1 MIKTINGFTLIEVMI
16 VVAIIGIL
24 TAIAFPNY
32 IQYLKRSEIN
42 ACLAEAN
49 AYTNMVYLILN
60 SPEKEQ
66 AIPVAVNSACVEI
79 TNASSWNESTTNL
92 VIEAKSKNSSTVD
105 IRCDLSK
112 GANCTII
119 P

>member
-1 MIKTINGFTLIEVMI
+1 MKSNKGFTLVEIMLVTA
-16 VVAIIGIL
+16 VIGIL
-24 TAIAFPNY
+24 TAIAVPS
-32 IQYLKRSEIN
+32 YLLYQKKTQVS
-42 ACLAEAN
+42 ACLHETKSYSN
-49 AYTNMVYLILN
+49 NVFVDLFDQNDTTNPAV
-60 SPEKEQ
+60 
-66 AIPVAVNSACVEI
+66 PVISSCSFI
-79 TNASSWNESTTNL
+79 TDASSWNESTTNL

>member
-1 MIKTINGFTLIEVMI
+1 MIKTIKGFTLIEAMI

-24 TAIAFPNY
+24 TAIAFPSY

-49 AYTNMVYLILN
+49 AYTNIVYLILN

-66 AIPVAVNSACVEI
+66 PIPIADNSACVEI
-79 TNASSWNESTTNL
+79 TDASTWNEFTINL
-92 VIEAKSKNSSTVD
+92 IIEAKSKNSTAVD

>member
-1 MIKTINGFTLIEVMI
+1 MTAIKGFTLIEAMI

-24 TAIAFPNY
+24 TAIAFPSY

-66 AIPVAVNSACVEI
+66 AIPVADNSACLEI
-79 TNASSWNESTTNL
+79 TDASSWNESTTNL
-92 VIEAKSKNSSTVD
+92 VIEAKSKHSSIVD

-112 GANCTII
+112 GANCAII

>member
-1 MIKTINGFTLIEVMI
+1 MKKIKGFTLMEVMV
-16 VVAIIGIL
+16 VVAIISIL
-24 TAIAFPNY
+24 AAISFPTY
-32 IQYLKRSEIN
+32 IKYIKKTEVN

-49 AYTNMVYLILN
+49 AYANIVYLILN

-66 AIPVAVNSACVEI
+66 AIPVADNSACVEI

-92 VIEAKSKNSSTVD
+92 VIEAKSKHSSIVD